1 MIETI
6 FGASPFRNPTSAFI
20 PQRFTDQHLEITRIK
35 VSSNLLIPNVR
46 LERGQLEHLLLTELG
61 LTHH

>member
-6 FGASPFRNPTSAFI
+6 FGASPSRNPTSAFI
-20 PQRFTDQHLEITRIK
+20 LERFTDQHLEITRIK
-35 VSSNLLIPNVR
+35 VSSNLLIPNV
-46 LERGQLEHLLLTELG
+46 QLEHLLLTDLG